1 MIILSNLVYENVM
14 RDKKQIT
21 FLDMKKGDIIDIG
34 RRYMFR
40 VIKPPYLKTRLMGGV
55 YEVKIVK
62 IN

>member
-1 MIILSNLVYENVM
+1 M